1 MHVNIKACFF
11 YSCLSLS
18 VSVYNVILF
27 DIHLLH
33 IHSDW
38 NIICCYFTSCTGISI
53 ILINIF
59 KHLKAYINFPT
70 LTCLSLSLI
79 IVYDL
84 ENVMSFNHLQRRR
97 QILGILFLYGAIMV
111 IIVCK
116 LQLQLPMQNLQPC
129 LWWGVL
135 DTTSISNSLAVLR
148 QFSQIIL
155 NEIMLCFGN
164 ILSF

>member
-1 MHVNIKACFF
+1 MHVNIKAWFL

-27 DIHLLH
+27 HIHFVHLVL

-38 NIICCYFTSCTGISI
+38 NIICTGISI

-59 KHLKAYINFPT
+59 NHLKAYINFPT
-70 LTCLSLSLI
+70 LTCDVYLFLSLFA
-79 IVYDL
+79 YNL
-84 ENVMSFNHLQRRR
+84 ENVMSFNHLQP
-97 QILGILFLYGAIMV
+97 IMV

-116 LQLQLPMQNLQPC
+116 LQLQLPMQSLQPC

-135 DTTSISNSLAVLR
+135 DTTSISNSLAVLCH
-148 QFSQIIL
+148 FSQIIL
-155 NEIMLCFGN
+155 NEIMLCFCN